1 VANLTASTPHRPVVD
16 ANATVDRVSP
26 TWGETRWHCCWSPD
40 AGVGMYI
47 HTGRF
52 RKDVDMWWAHIAAY
66 LPDGHLAVDRQWC
79 RNTSVAGVN
88 SQNLALTITPTG
100 WHSTFDGVGE
110 LTSTADLSR
119 SVRGSGAPS
128 VALRWDVT
136 AHEAAPVWDLYSAVD
151 EQQDFASDIHIQQAT
166 TTTGTLW
173 VDGQS
178 FPLDGV
184 GFKDHS
190 SGARSF
196 AAWHGHRFMIAV
208 MPEWVI
214 HAVTIFRDN
223 GIAADPVGVVMSDGH
238 CTPVEQFDLPALADP
253 QGVPRDQEMIVTGRS
268 GPIRMR
274 VEVIHAFPITITED
288 NDNYNGIDWDIP
300 SDPMVMIE
308 GIVRLTGPDG
318 SVGFGFLERSARQS
332 TLPMPGAGGRS

>member
-1 VANLTASTPHRPVVD
+1 MSRTVSTQNLRGVD
-16 ANATVDRVSP
+16 VNATVDRVSP
-26 TWGETRWHCCWSPD
+26 SWGETRWHCCWSPD

-52 RKDVDMWWAHIAAY
+52 RKDIDMWWAHIAAY
-66 LPDGHLAVDRQWC
+66 LPDGQLAVDRLWC
-79 RNTSVAGVN
+79 RNTAAAGVN
-88 SQNLALTITPTG
+88 SENLDLTITATG
-100 WHSTFDGVGE
+100 WRSTFDGVGE
-110 LTSTADLSR
+110 LTSTAALSR

-136 AHEAAPVWDLYSAVD
+136 AHQAAPAWDLYSSVD
-151 EQQDFASDIHIQQAT
+151 QQQDFASDIHIQQAT

-178 FPLDGV
+178 IPLDGV

-196 AAWHGHRFMIAV
+196 AAWDGHRFMIAV
-208 MPEWVI
+208 MPGWVV
-214 HAVTIFRDN
+214 HAVTIFRGN
-223 GIAADPVGVVMSDGH
+223 GTAADPIGVVMADGRR
-238 CTPVEQFDLPALADP
+238 TPVGQFDLPALADT
-253 QGVPRDQEMIVTGRS
+253 QGMPRDQEMIVTGPS
-268 GPIRMR
+268 GPIQLRT
-274 VEVIHAFPITITED
+274 EVIHALPITITEN
-288 NDNYNGIDWDIP
+288 NDNYNGIDWDIR

-308 GIVRLTGPDG
+308 GIVRLTAPDG

-332 TLPMPGAGGRS
+332 TLPVPGAGKRS